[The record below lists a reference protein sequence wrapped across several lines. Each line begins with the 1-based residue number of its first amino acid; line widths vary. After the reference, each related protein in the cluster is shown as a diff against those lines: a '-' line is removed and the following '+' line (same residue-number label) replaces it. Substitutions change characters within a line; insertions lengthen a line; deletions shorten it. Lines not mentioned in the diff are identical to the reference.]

1 MNIVEQP
8 WYPKLVFAAQETAR
22 DVYQLVKGNV
32 SAEDSERFDE
42 NFAELHDFFDAF
54 PSAFGDDEEE
64 MIEFDWNANLALL
77 WICGLRPVVED
88 TEAGKVLL
96 WLPKAGYNQ
105 ELIFRQAYMDATV
118 ELQKLFFGASEYAQ
132 RSFLTILEKLA
143 RTHKLWRSDDAANHQ
158 FVLEY
163 QVVPNQPLLQD

>member
-8 WYPKLVFAAQETAR
+8 WYPKLVLAAQETAR

-32 SAEDSERFDE
+32 SAEDSEQFDE

-77 WICGLRPVVED
+77 WICGLRPVVEE
-88 TEAGKVLL
+88 TEVGHVLL
-96 WLPKAGYNQ
+96 WLPKAGYSQ
-105 ELIFRQAYMDATV
+105 DLIFRDAYMQATV
-118 ELQKLFFGASEYAQ
+118 ELQNLFFEKSEYAQ

-143 RTHKLWRSDDAANHQ
+143 RTHTLWRSDEAPEHQ

-163 QVVPNQPLLQD
+163 KVVPNQPLI

>member
-22 DVYQLVKGNV
+22 DVYQLVKGGV
-32 SAEDSERFDE
+32 SEADSEEFDDQ
-42 NFAELHDFFDAF
+42 FAKQHDFFDAF

-88 TEAGKVLL
+88 TEAGHVLL
-96 WLPKAGYNQ
+96 WLPKAGYDK
-105 ELIFRQAYMDATV
+105 ELIFREAYMLATV
-118 ELQKLFFGASEYAQ
+118 ELQKLFFDASEYAQ

-143 RTHKLWRSDDAANHQ
+143 RTHRLWRSEEAADHQ

-163 QVVPNQPLLQD
+163 EVIPNQPLIAE

>member
-32 SAEDSERFDE
+32 SAEDSEQFDE
-42 NFAELHDFFDAF
+42 NFAEQHDFFDAF

-77 WICGLRPVVED
+77 WICGLRPVVEE
-88 TEAGKVLL
+88 TEVGHVLL
-96 WLPKAGYNQ
+96 WLPKAGYAQ
-105 ELIFRQAYMDATV
+105 DLIFRDAYMQATV
-118 ELQKLFFGASEYAQ
+118 ELQNLFFEKSEYAQ

-143 RTHKLWRSDDAANHQ
+143 RTHTLWRSDEAPEHQ

-163 QVVPNQPLLQD
+163 KVVPNQPLI

>member
-8 WYPKLVFAAQETAR
+8 WYPKLVLAAQETAR
-22 DVYQLVKGNV
+22 DVYQLVKNG
-32 SAEDSERFDE
+32 ADDDFDE
-42 NFAELHDFFDAF
+42 MFATRHDFFDAF

-77 WICGLRPVVED
+77 WICGLRPVLED
-88 TEAGKVLL
+88 TEVGKVLL
-96 WLPKAGYNQ
+96 WQPTAGYS
-105 ELIFRQAYMDATV
+105 EDLIFRQAYMDATV
-118 ELQKLFFGASEYAQ
+118 ELQRLFFEQSEYAQ

-143 RTHKLWRSDDAANHQ
+143 RCHQIWRSDEAPAHQ

-163 QVVPNQPLLQD
+163 KVIPNEPLLQE